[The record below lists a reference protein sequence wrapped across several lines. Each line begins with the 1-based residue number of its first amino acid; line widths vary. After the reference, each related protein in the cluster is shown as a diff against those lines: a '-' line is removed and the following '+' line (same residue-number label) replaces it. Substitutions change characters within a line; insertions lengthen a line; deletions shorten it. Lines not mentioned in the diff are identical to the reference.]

1 MEHVNPWEN
10 TECLIKNSKNT
21 KYLRE
26 TFVHQKKFF
35 RPPEVNKEYT
45 FRVLKV
51 KNIFNFSHNILQSEG
66 ITLSHANIHVPVM
79 ITVMHFKSSGFIH

>member
-1 MEHVNPWEN
+1 MPNKEQLKHK
-10 TECLIKNSKNT
+10 I
-21 KYLRE
+21 RE

-79 ITVMHFKSSGFIH
+79 ITVMHFKSLGFIH